1 MDSQNLNGKY
11 ETISTKDNPEK
22 IERMAELMK
31 EILSLTSNYSENQSK
46 EIIEKTPKR
55 FIKYL
60 LESSEGYTINI
71 DDIVKDAL
79 FEVNNYKDII
89 IVSDISFNSTCEHH
103 LLPFFGECS
112 IGYIPEN
119 KVLGLSKFPR
129 VVEAISKK
137 FYLQENLTRDIATIL
152 DSYLKCAGV
161 VVIIS
166 AKHSCMCYRGIRS
179 YNSETKTI
187 FKTGLFNQT

>member
-119 KVLGLSKFPR
+119 KVLGL
-129 VVEAISKK
+129 
-137 FYLQENLTRDIATIL
+137 
-152 DSYLKCAGV
+152 
-161 VVIIS
+161 
-166 AKHSCMCYRGIRS
+166 
-179 YNSETKTI
+179 
-187 FKTGLFNQT
+187 